1 MTEADVPLLRVEYDV
16 PFDDYAPDMLPNGTT
31 APGAVFTDVSHSA
44 GRIAKSYRKRLA
56 AKHRRPEQ
64 PKLWL
69 GEGHPFREGAQ
80 KLDAKHEQQIK
91 RQMQTQKR
99 NAKVRP
105 VKEELKS
112 ELKDVKKLKSK
123 YQRLKAKKAK
133 PSEAELRTEL
143 ETEMKQRDIL
153 KAELKSEKLKA
164 DRSAP
169 RMLRKVH
176 P

>member
-1 MTEADVPLLRVEYDV
+1 
-16 PFDDYAPDMLPNGTT
+16 
-31 APGAVFTDVSHSA
+31 
-44 GRIAKSYRKRLA
+44 
-56 AKHRRPEQ
+56 
-64 PKLWL
+64 
-69 GEGHPFREGAQ
+69 
-80 KLDAKHEQQIK
+80 
-91 RQMQTQKR
+91 MQTQKR

-105 VKEELKS
+105 VKEGLNA

-169 RMLRKVH
+169 RMLRKVQ